1 MILLFSGN
9 APDDNPRLGLQGWV
23 CLGPRVQKGE
33 VGGVR
38 DVKVLPTSPPD
49 CLLFIPVQGLR

>member
-1 MILLFSGN
+1 MIRLFSGN
-9 APDDNPRLGLQGWV
+9 APDDIRRLGLQDCV
-23 CLGPRVQKGE
+23 CLGPGVQKGE

-49 CLLFIPVQGLR
+49 CLLFIPV

>member
-1 MILLFSGN
+1 MIRLFSGN
-9 APDDNPRLGLQGWV
+9 APDDIRRLGLQGCV
-23 CLGPRVQKGE
+23 CLGPGVQKGE

-49 CLLFIPVQGLR
+49 CLLFIPV